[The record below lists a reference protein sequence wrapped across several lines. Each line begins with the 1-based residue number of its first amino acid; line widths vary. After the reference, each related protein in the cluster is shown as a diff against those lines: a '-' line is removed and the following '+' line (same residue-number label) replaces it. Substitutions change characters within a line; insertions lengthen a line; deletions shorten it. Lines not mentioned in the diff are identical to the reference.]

1 MDYLMRTAWIFA
13 GLAGTLIAAP
23 ITAQSTIGK
32 PGPTALTAAPHTS
45 AVAQHLEARP
55 PEPGEYI
62 TDAGWGRLLLTND
75 NGALRF
81 SVESTT
87 GQSMCSLQGTVRGTQ
102 GSAENE
108 AGAIGCKVQFSS
120 VTGGIDVT
128 TPTPMECKTLCG
140 YNGGFEA
147 RYLRATTGCNRNAIA
162 RTRAVFQQHYD
173 RKDYQAALSTL
184 SPILT
189 RCGQTLEWDEKGD
202 MRNDLAITQYKTSQ
216 YTQCLETLHD
226 YAEDAASPDDA
237 VTDNWPPVL
246 ADRYLA
252 IVRAARTNIGL
263 CKKGLARQKKG

>member
-1 MDYLMRTAWIFA
+1 MDYLMRTAWMFA

-23 ITAQSTIGK
+23 IAAQSTIGK
-32 PGPTALTAAPHTS
+32 PGPTTLTAAPHTS
-45 AVAQHLEARP
+45 AVAQHVEAKP
-55 PEPGEYI
+55 LEPGEYI
-62 TDAGWGRLLLTND
+62 TDAGWGRLLLTKD

-87 GQSMCSLQGTVRGTQ
+87 GQSMCSLQGKVRGTQ
-102 GSAENE
+102 GNAEDE
-108 AGAIGCKVQFSS
+108 TGATGCKVRLSP
-120 VTGGIDVT
+120 VAEGIDVA

-147 RYLRATTGCNRNAIA
+147 RYLRVTTGCDRNAVTH
-162 RTRAVFQQHYD
+162 TRAVFQQHYD
-173 RKDYQAALSTL
+173 RKDYQAALTAL

-189 RCGQTLEWDEKGD
+189 QCGQTLEWDEKGD

-237 VTDNWPPVL
+237 VTDNWPPAL